1 MVYRRQMPQVRN
13 IKRRADITGLS
24 MSLFNQAA
32 NAIAWGLIRWTVGL
46 VILTAALTYWLAH

>member
-1 MVYRRQMPQVRN
+1 
-13 IKRRADITGLS
+13 
-24 MSLFNQAA
+24 MSLFNQCS